1 MRSSLGGV
9 LSYLRRLAP
18 EAAADDDGPLLSR
31 FVQGDSAAF
40 TVLVGRHAPLV
51 WGVCRRLLGPSP
63 DAEDAFQAT
72 FVVLVEKAASLAD
85 GRPLGP
91 WLHTVASRTAAKARA
106 RAAKR
111 RAREANVEVE
121 PAAEDPAPGHQREV
135 GAILEEE
142 LGRLPEHYRRAV
154 VLCYLEGLT
163 NEEAAR
169 RLDCPKGTVLSRL
182 ARARE
187 RLRERLARR
196 GLEPAGVALPGAL
209 AAERAPEALVEAV
222 AQAGPLLR
230 VGAAAGLSGSAMT
243 LAKGVVIGMLLRKV
257 EMAGVVVLA
266 MALMA
271 GGAGWL
277 SRGPGGGGA
286 VAASPNGDDKKAP
299 EKKAE
304 EKKPEDKAPAAD
316 ASGRSD
322 ALHERLV
329 KTVDFAGM
337 DDPKTTLLDA
347 LDLLSKQY
355 RITFDV
361 NERVFKAEAPGVDVL
376 ATRVVE
382 QPFPPMKAPLHVVLN
397 KMLSRAPMPS
407 GLTYLLR
414 KGHVEITTR
423 QAACEELNIPLNQ
436 LRTLVQQN
444 FHETELSEALTKI
457 MVDSDVNIVLD
468 PRALKE
474 RGNKT
479 EISARL
485 MNVPVETALKLL
497 ANMADLAV
505 VQLDNVYFVTTPA
518 NAEKLS
524 KDKPKERRFV
534 KPEAPGGA

>member
-40 TVLVGRHAPLV
+40 TILVGRHAPLV

-169 RLDCPKGTVLSRL
+169 RLECPKGTVLSRL
-182 ARARE
+182 SRARE

-209 AAERAPEALVEAV
+209 ASERAPEALVEAV

-230 VGAAAGLSGSAMT
+230 VGAAAGLSGPAMT

-257 EMAGVVVLA
+257 EVAGVVVLA

-277 SRGPGGGGA
+277 NRGPGGGGA
-286 VAASPNGDDKKAP
+286 VAAAPAADEKTAPAKKT
-299 EKKAE
+299 E

-316 ASGRSD
+316 KPMQFDELR
-322 ALHERLV
+322 ERLTSV
-329 KTVDFAGM
+329 VDFAGM
-337 DDPKTTLLDA
+337 DDPKVTLLEA
-347 LDLLSKQY
+347 LDTLTKNY
-355 RITFDV
+355 KITYDV
-361 NERVFKAEAPGVDVL
+361 NERAMKTEAPGVEVM
-376 ATRVVE
+376 ATRVAE
-382 QPFPPMKAPLHVVLN
+382 QPFPPIKAPLHVILDRL
-397 KMLSRAPMPS
+397 LSRAATPS
-407 GLTYLLR
+407 GLTYLIR
-414 KGHVEITTR
+414 KGRVEITTR
-423 QAACEELNIPLNQ
+423 HAACDELNIPLDQ

-444 FHETELSEALTKI
+444 FHQTELSEALKKI
-457 MVDSDVNIVLD
+457 MEDSDVNIVLD

-474 RGNKT
+474 RGNKA
-479 EISARL
+479 EITARL

-505 VQLDNVYFVTTPA
+505 VQLDNVYYVTTPA

-524 KDKPKERRFV
+524 KDKPKDRRFV
-534 KPEAPGGA
+534 KPEPGA